1 MSEPVS
7 KSLFSFNAAAHLGVS
22 LFFISLLSTRNVYSA
37 GVILLLL
44 TTLCWYL
51 DSLRSGQPL
60 QSQSLSRG
68 LYTILALVFAN
79 GLLTWFLHQ
88 NPGNQLDLLSR
99 YLLLVP
105 IFYMLSSL
113 RLHSG
118 VIWVCFALAS
128 LSALWIIPAQ
138 YGGPLHD
145 GRIYGYTGAI
155 QFGNIALSL
164 ACFCLVALLSQL
176 SQAQRSSPILLVSLL
191 GCLAGFLLSL
201 LAGSRGGWIALPAV
215 FLILAYAYLP
225 KQYFRRGMMIL
236 SLAAALSASIL
247 WQTETIQSRIALAQH
262 DIEQFEAGNSNT
274 SIGARFAIWQANWK
288 LIQERPLSGWSYQQH
303 EQALTELVRTG
314 QADAVVLN
322 LANSHN
328 NYIETWID
336 LGLAGLLL
344 QILLLLYCFYGFIR
358 RVHASEPHVRAYA
371 VCGSILIAIY
381 ALANLTQNMMERNNT
396 LLFLLI
402 SIALF
407 WSQIYPNQAKLR
419 SEP

>member
-37 GVILLLL
+37 GVILLLV

-51 DSLRSGQPL
+51 NSLRSC
-60 QSQSLSRG
+60 QSLRSQRISRG

-79 GLLTWFLHQ
+79 GLLVWFLHQ

-113 RLHSG
+113 RLHNG

-164 ACFCLVALLSQL
+164 ACFCLVAFLSQL
-176 SQAQRSSPILLVSLL
+176 SQAQRSTPILLVSLL

-201 LAGSRGGWIALPAV
+201 LAGSRGGWIALPVV
-215 FLILAYAYLP
+215 FLILSYVYLP
-225 KQYFRRGMMIL
+225 KQHFRRGMMIL

-247 WQTETIQSRIALAQH
+247 WQTDTIQSRIALAQH

-328 NYIETWID
+328 NYIETWVD
-336 LGLAGLLL
+336 LGLSGLLL

-358 RVHASEPHVRAYA
+358 RVHASEPHTRAYA
-371 VCGSILIAIY
+371 VCGSIVIAIY
-381 ALANLTQNMMERNNT
+381 TLANLTQNMMERNNT

>member
-44 TTLCWYL
+44 TTLCWYPT
-51 DSLRSGQPL
+51 SLRSGQSL
-60 QSQSLSRG
+60 QSQSISRG

-79 GLLTWFLHQ
+79 GLLIWFLHQ
-88 NPGNQLDLLSR
+88 NPSNQLDLLSR

-176 SQAQRSSPILLVSLL
+176 SQAQRSSPILLVSFL

-328 NYIETWID
+328 NYIETWVD

-371 VCGSILIAIY
+371 ACGSILIAIY